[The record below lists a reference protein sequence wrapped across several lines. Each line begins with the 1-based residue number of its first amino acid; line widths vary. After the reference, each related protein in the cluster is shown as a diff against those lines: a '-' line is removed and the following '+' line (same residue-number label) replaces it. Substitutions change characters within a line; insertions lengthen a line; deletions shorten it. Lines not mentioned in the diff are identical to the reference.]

1 MRKHFPAL
9 VGLATTAALVG
20 FTAAA
25 SAEDRPSPDG
35 KALVSGIDRSNFDAS
50 IRPQDDLFR
59 HASGAWLKSAE
70 IPAERSLY
78 GAFVE
83 LADKAEADLRKIIE
97 DAAESSAPEGS
108 ETRKVGDLYASFMD
122 EGEIEKKGLDPIRD
136 ELKDVAEI
144 QDKQD
149 FIRELATL
157 QKRGSASLFGFY
169 VDTDEKN
176 SKEYII
182 HLTQGGLGLPDES
195 YYRDDKFKDVRDAYV
210 KHIARVFELAG
221 ADGPEAKADSVMKL
235 ETRLAKNHWDRVK
248 SRDASLTYNKKS
260 CEELTELA
268 PQFDWPL
275 YFDTLDVR
283 GKGTENVVVAQPSF
297 FSAMGEALDDVPLET
312 WKTWLAWNVLRENAP
327 LLSSEFVNENFD
339 FYGKT
344 LTGAEELR
352 PRWKR
357 AVSAEQ
363 SALGFALGKIY
374 VEKHFPPE
382 AKKRMKALVANL
394 IEAYRRDIR
403 QLDWMSDETKAKALE
418 KLGKFTPKIGYPD
431 KWRDYSALKIERD
444 DLVGN
449 VQRASAFEFNRDV
462 KKLGQPVDR
471 NEWFMTPQTVNA
483 YYNPGM
489 NEIVFPAAILQP
501 PFFNLQADDAVNYG
515 GIGAVIGHEIGHGFD
530 DQGSKYDG
538 DGNMN
543 DWWTDQDREEFE
555 ARTKKL
561 ISQYDAFEPAML
573 PGQHVNGALTIGEN
587 IGDLGGLTIAYK
599 AYEIALDGQEPP
611 KIDGLTGPQRFFLGW
626 AQVWRIKHR
635 EAELMRRLATDP
647 HSPGEFRCNGVVRNL
662 DEFYEAFDV
671 KPGDKL
677 YLPPEER
684 VRIW

>member
-1 MRKHFPAL
+1 MRTPIL
-9 VGLATTAALVG
+9 TLATLATATALAG
-20 FTAAA
+20 TP
-25 SAEDRPSPDG
+25 SARAGDRPEGAARGST
-35 KALVSGIDRSNFDAS
+35 SGIDKSNFDDS
-50 IRPQDDLFR
+50 VRPQDDLFR
-59 HASGAWLKSAE
+59 YASGAWLKTAE

-97 DAAESSAPEGS
+97 DAAAADTREGS

-122 EGEIEKKGLDPIRD
+122 EGEIEKQGLDPIRD
-136 ELKDVAEI
+136 ELKNVAGIE
-144 QDKQD
+144 DRAG
-149 FIRELATL
+149 FVRELATL

-169 VDTDEKN
+169 VDTDEKK
-176 SKEYII
+176 SDEYII
-182 HLTQGGLGLPDES
+182 HLAQGGLGLPDES
-195 YYRDDKFKDVRDAYV
+195 YYRDDKFQDIREAYV
-210 KHIARVFELAG
+210 KHVARMFELAG
-221 ADGPEAKADSVMKL
+221 FDDPDAKADAVMTL

-260 CEELTELA
+260 RDELAKLA
-268 PQFDWPL
+268 PQFDWSL
-275 YFDTLDVR
+275 YFNTLDVR
-283 GKGTENVVVAQPSF
+283 GPGTENVVVSQPSF
-297 FSAMGEALDDVPLET
+297 FSAMGEAFDDLPLET
-312 WKTWLAWNVLRENAP
+312 WKTWLEWNVLRENAP
-327 LLSSEFVNENFD
+327 LLSSAFVNENFD

-344 LTGAEELR
+344 LTGAKELR

-357 AVSAEQ
+357 AVSAVQ

-382 AKKRMKALVANL
+382 AKKRMKALVDNL
-394 IEAYRRDIR
+394 IEAYRQDIQ
-403 QLDWMSDETKAKALE
+403 QLDWMSDRTKKKALE

-431 KWRDYSALKIERD
+431 EWRDYSALEIDRN

-449 VQRASAFEFNRDV
+449 IQRASAFEFNRDI

-501 PFFNLQADDAVNYG
+501 PFFNLEADDAVNYG
-515 GIGAVIGHEIGHGFD
+515 GIGAVIGHEVGHGFD

-543 DWWTDQDREEFE
+543 DWWTDQDRKEFE

-561 ISQYDAFEPAML
+561 ISQYNAFQPSML
-573 PGQHVNGALTIGEN
+573 PDQHVNGALTIGEN

-599 AYEIALDGQEPP
+599 AYEISLDGKEAPE
-611 KIDGLTGPQRFFLGW
+611 IDGLTGPQRLFLGW

-662 DEFYEAFDV
+662 EEFYQAFGV